1 MLNLTKDLIY
11 KSSTTILKVFYVCR
25 KRKRMFKQWILSF
38 VTDLYPNG
46 TEQKFPT
53 YLNNHVGQK
62 SVLIS
67 LSNSKVFEYLGYF
80 FIIYLIESFSLFQN
94 QKIFAIEY
102 DIQFSM
108 HFKNI
113 AKLIYRS
120 LYPFKSLFVYK

>member
-80 FIIYLIESFSLFQN
+80 FIIYLINSFSLFQN

-102 DIQFSM
+102 KIHFSI
-108 HFKNI
+108 HFE
-113 AKLIYRS
+113 
-120 LYPFKSLFVYK
+120 KSLFISK